1 MTPLLKEAIDEL
13 VASLV
18 YVVSHTEEAD
28 ALPYRLS
35 VAISRADEARSN
47 VLEAMQQD
55 PTSGSNDG

>member
-18 YVVSHTEEAD
+18 YVVSHAEEAD

-35 VAISRADEARSN
+35 VAINRADEARSN
-47 VLEAMQQD
+47 VIQAMQHV
-55 PTSGSNDG
+55 PTTGSKP